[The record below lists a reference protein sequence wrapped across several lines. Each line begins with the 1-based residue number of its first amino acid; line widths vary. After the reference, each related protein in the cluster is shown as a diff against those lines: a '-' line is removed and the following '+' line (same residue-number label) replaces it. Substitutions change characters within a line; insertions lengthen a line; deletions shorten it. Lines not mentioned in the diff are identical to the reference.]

1 MDPKLLERINELARK
16 SKETPLTE
24 KELAEQAQ
32 LRAEYIKE
40 YRATLRGILE
50 NTVIQRPDGTK
61 EPLRKKNP
69 TIKH

>member
-24 KELAEQAQ
+24 EELAEQAQ

-50 NTVIQRPDGTK
+50 NTVIQRPDGTREK
-61 EPLRKKNP
+61 LNKRSEK
-69 TIKH
+69 

>member
-24 KELAEQAQ
+24 EELAEQAA

-40 YRATLRGILE
+40 YRAMLRGILE
-50 NTVIQRPDGTK
+50 NTVIQRPDGTREK
-61 EPLRKKNP
+61 LNKRSEK
-69 TIKH
+69 

>member
-24 KELAEQAQ
+24 EELAEQAQ

-40 YRATLRGILE
+40 YRAMLRGILE
-50 NTVIQRPDGTK
+50 NTVIQRPDGTREK
-61 EPLRKKNP
+61 LNKRSDK
-69 TIKH
+69 

>member
-24 KELAEQAQ
+24 EELAEQAQ

-40 YRATLRGILE
+40 YRAMLRGILE
-50 NTVIQRPDGTK
+50 NTVIQRPDGTREK
-61 EPLRKKNP
+61 LNKRSEK
-69 TIKH
+69 